1 MTSFLQPFTTV
12 PPPTGEDRVQ
22 WIVFLF
28 CIKHHLTL
36 LSVKWEKVT
45 EKASEIL
52 KALPFT
58 TSIVAEERYVSPDH
72 TSLQATGLC
81 SRWALLHERWS
92 KIWYF
97 LTKGHISWGKVET
110 LCIKY
115 QCLCECKELEGD
127 QSCHIQC
134 FFIFSQRLPS
144 SLYLN
149 SSVFSLEYFLA
160 VCSA

>member
-1 MTSFLQPFTTV
+1 MDCFPVLHEAAPDPAQCKTRR
-12 PPPTGEDRVQ
+12 GHRE
-22 WIVFLF
+22 
-28 CIKHHLTL
+28 
-36 LSVKWEKVT
+36 
-45 EKASEIL
+45 
-52 KALPFT
+52 
-58 TSIVAEERYVSPDH
+58 SIRNFESSSLCCNDSCRRKIRRYVSTDH

-81 SRWALLHERWS
+81 SRWALLYERC

-97 LTKGHISWGKVET
+97 LTKGHISWEKIEA

-115 QCLCECKELEGD
+115 QCLCECKQLERD
-127 QSCHIQC
+127 QRCHIQC
-134 FFIFSQRLPS
+134 SFIFSQRLPS